1 MQQLLVTGVP
11 LQWKADTL
19 ATFVQRQLGKRH
31 SRGGRGFSLK
41 KTTRTHLHLH
51 SHLHDTGGAR
61 GRVHASGI
69 CCARIQLHFQGR
81 RGAAPSSQRPS
92 VRVPRRR
99 DVHDALCARHRR
111 SALSARGCP
120 VRARTDA
127 RLRLWPQPQPQPLS
141 KPVKRPRALKMQFLR
156 LWAIHF
162 FSTPCAAF
170 AHTVHG
176 TARRA
181 ATVHRVKRSGA
192 ACEQRAR
199 FGDAPKLDCS

>member
-120 VRARTDA
+120 VIARTDA
-127 RLRLWPQPQPQPLS
+127 RLRPQPQPQPLS
-141 KPVKRPRALKMQFLR
+141 KPVKRPRALKCNSCGCGPSFFFTTWCRICAYCAWNRATSCDSSSCQTFRCSLR
-156 LWAIHF
+156 A
-162 FSTPCAAF
+162 TRAF
-170 AHTVHG
+170 W
-176 TARRA
+176 RR
-181 ATVHRVKRSGA
+181 T
-192 ACEQRAR
+192 
-199 FGDAPKLDCS
+199 